1 MLTATNDYKGI
12 VASTSRMWRGQLL
25 DSNNT
30 PLSCDIMGVE
40 VHKGTRGRDYQ
51 IGTMFAPHFS
61 GTIRNYTGTLMGET
75 LQFQLGL
82 DISGVTEWVTICT
95 GTVYQVTEN
104 GDDLSFT
111 AAGVLATAG
120 DLIVTEQGTDITDI
134 ITDIETLT
142 GVTVSAVGAASTIG
156 LTGTLAQSMD
166 GLDVRT
172 ALQYLA
178 GVFGGFV
185 SEGADGGIVIGNIY
199 SGTQV
204 QVTDDEIQKLPD
216 SSGSFDITGFE
227 VVVTAGGVDASGTV
241 IPDVSY
247 TDGTVVLTSVNPYMT
262 STLFNS
268 VKSYVTGLTVYAG
281 AIEQTMGNPLV
292 EPWDIVYNDAY
303 SDLRGSEIVITYN
316 GGVSCRITSEL
327 TTTEEVATV
336 QTGPMSAQISKIED
350 KLYTIQDGL
359 NYFWVDSSGAHVTQ
373 VPKDQFLASP
383 QGGNTLIDSNGLQV
397 RDGTTTLASFA
408 NTGARIGQT
417 GETHAEVDYH
427 SLQLIDREGSPFF
440 YASDLRDQ
448 NGELQWTDKWDADGG
463 NSYHLTLE
471 AIDTNYPVYVD
482 GNLVTTGITK
492 YIGDFVFT
500 QNIPDPPSVISST
513 YTSSDQKAK
522 AFTLGL
528 RMGSVAPLSVAEG
541 YQTTAS
547 GVYSHAE
554 GFFTEATEHS
564 AHAEGQGTIASEALS
579 HAEGDYTV
587 ASGYASHAQNDRT
600 IAGYYAQTA
609 IGHYNKNTST
619 NLFEI
624 GNGTSSNARSNAF
637 EVADTGNV
645 TAAGTL
651 TTGGQIKSGGRV
663 ILPNNTGLRFLNS
676 SNTEVTVG
684 YMSTG
689 DGVYFGNTG
698 NNLILLG
705 SNGNSSGTILNSS
718 GNLVLNGSVT
728 VNRHASAIGYTNY
741 AEASTGWNLTQ
752 NANTQLASTTLSIG
766 TWEVVATA
774 RFTGGASSGNGGVK
788 ALGILTGTSSLST
801 ATPGHM
807 RMQVSANYTVVLVA
821 TRILSITADNTTVTL
836 QATSTQTTP
845 GSVAWYSW
853 RWVRIA

>member
-61 GTIRNYTGTLMGET
+61 GMIRNYTGTLMGET

-120 DLIVTEQGTDITDI
+120 ELIITEQGTDITDI

-142 GVTVSAVGAASTIG
+142 GVTVSAVGAAATLG
-156 LTGTLAQSMD
+156 LTGTLAQSMNGMD
-166 GLDVRT
+166 ART
-172 ALQYLA
+172 ALQYIA

-185 SEGADGGIVIGNIY
+185 SEGADGGIVIGNIF

-227 VVVTAGGVDASGTV
+227 VIVTAGGVDASGTV

-281 AIEQTMGNPLV
+281 SIDQTMGNPLI

-327 TTTEEVATV
+327 TTTEEVSTV

-373 VPKDQFLASP
+373 VPKETFLASP

-397 RDGTTTLASFA
+397 RDGPTTLASFE
-408 NTGARIGQT
+408 NTGAQIGQT
-417 GETHAEVDYH
+417 GETHAEIDYH
-427 SLQLIDREGSPFF
+427 SLQLIDREGNAYFF
-440 YASDLRDQ
+440 VSDLRDQ
-448 NGELQWTDKWDADGG
+448 HGELQMTETFEGG
-463 NSYHLTLE
+463 RFVYSLMIPASDTSYTVSVNGIVVTSGIAKTVTSFTFSTKPLDS
-471 AIDTNYPVYVD
+471 DTVEVVY
-482 GNLVTTGITK
+482 TT
-492 YIGDFVFT
+492 
-500 QNIPDPPSVISST
+500 
-513 YTSSDQKAK
+513 TSPRAK
-522 AFTLGL
+522 AFTFGT
-528 RMGSVAPLSVAEG
+528 RSGTIGPTSVAEG
-541 YQTTAS
+541 YQSEAS
-547 GVYSHAE
+547 GSYSHAE
-554 GFFTEATEHS
+554 GQASVASGGVSHSEGSSTQATGYFSHAEGSYSIASGNISHAEGS
-564 AHAEGQGTIASEALS
+564 GTTASTDNAHAEGDRTTASGINAHAEGQST
-579 HAEGDYTV
+579 T
-587 ASGYASHAQNDRT
+587 ASGARSHAQNNNT
-600 IAGYYAQTA
+600 VAGYADQTA
-609 IGHYNKNTST
+609 IGKYNDNKSG

-624 GNGTSSNARSNAF
+624 GNGTSDNARSNAF
-637 EVADTGNV
+637 EVATSGIPSFRNPANTLGTVFDLIYPVGSIYMSVNNTDPGLLFGGTWSQIQDTFLL
-645 TAAGTL
+645 AAGSVYSAG
-651 TTGGQIKSGGRV
+651 TTGGAATVKLTAAQSGVPAHTHSFTQPTVSGGAHGHTANYRSV
-663 ILPNNTGLRFLNS
+663 YNGTSNYSAVTGTGGTATTTGAIVNT
-676 SNTEVTVG
+676 
-684 YMSTG
+684 
-689 DGVYFGNTG
+689 
-698 NNLILLG
+698 
-705 SNGNSSGTILNSS
+705 SGTHSHTVS
-718 GNLVLNGSVT
+718 GGAVGAV
-728 VNRHASAIGYTNY
+728 
-741 AEASTGWNLTQ
+741 
-752 NANTQLASTTLSIG
+752 
-766 TWEVVATA
+766 
-774 RFTGGASSGNGGVK
+774 TGGAADASSAHNNMPPYLAVYIWK
-788 ALGILTGTSSLST
+788 RT
-801 ATPGHM
+801 A
-807 RMQVSANYTVVLVA
+807 
-821 TRILSITADNTTVTL
+821 
-836 QATSTQTTP
+836 
-845 GSVAWYSW
+845 
-853 RWVRIA
+853 